1 MPDDNGKPT
10 FEQLR
15 DAMMPPGTDKEALW
29 AALKGAHRTGG
40 HVPGQPAPDVSMDAI
55 AADGLDRLRRERQR
69 GTPGWTPFPPAVGSE
84 PPDPFTKGSEAAAG
98 LAEMY
103 EDLVASGIP
112 VSSVERI
119 LGAMLATYGAM
130 TKDET

>member
-15 DAMMPPGTDKEALW
+15 DAMMPPGTDKEAQW
-29 AALKGAHRTGG
+29 AALQGAHRTGG
-40 HVPGQPAPDVSMDAI
+40 YVPGQQAPDISM
-55 AADGLDRLRRERQR
+55 GR
-69 GTPGWTPFPPAVGSE
+69 PGWTPFPPPVGSE

-103 EDLVASGIP
+103 EDMLASGIP
-112 VSSVERI
+112 LASVERI
-119 LGAMLATYGAM
+119 LGAMLAVYGLM
-130 TKDET
+130 TKDEP

>member
-40 HVPGQPAPDVSMDAI
+40 YVPGQQAPDISM
-55 AADGLDRLRRERQR
+55 GRS
-69 GTPGWTPFPPAVGSE
+69 FVPA
-84 PPDPFTKGSEAAAG
+84 
-98 LAEMY
+98 
-103 EDLVASGIP
+103 
-112 VSSVERI
+112 
-119 LGAMLATYGAM
+119 GARW
-130 TKDET
+130 TKDGS